1 LSRITRESF
10 AKFFDY
16 VIPFGELSIIVAI
29 PMSPRFLKISD
40 LIDFVHPKVLTG
52 SYDKPR

>member
-1 LSRITRESF
+1 MTKVQL

-40 LIDFVHPKVLTG
+40 PRDFVYLKLVCI
-52 SYDKPR
+52 